1 MSLTKVSYSMIQGA
15 PINLV
20 DYGAVGDGSTDDT
33 AAIQAAINALGAQ
46 ESGKLT
52 CPNGAS
58 YKITDTI
65 DFTILGN
72 VNRYYE
78 LDFAGAEFTWYGS
91 QSNSDP
97 MFYFYE
103 NKGLTVK
110 NFTLFCNNVVTTSAT
125 VKGIFIDS
133 LQPDGADAMVFSD
146 FRIRL
151 ANICI
156 DLGSTT
162 GGDQN
167 RVSDCRFE
175 HFLLEGS
182 TVGIQTNSTNC
193 DSLIFTQGVLS
204 GCAYGF
210 NFVRAGF
217 NEINSCIGY
226 ACDPFIR
233 IAGPIG
239 PLSVISSQSEQGGLV
254 NPTFLY
260 RQIYTDAATGTISL
274 YSCNVD
280 NKIWLDYSAG
290 IGSSTQTLNIHG
302 GYFREMAVDAPD
314 STINLYG
321 TEQTS
326 GYTMTIAGQNSRCF
340 NYGSRI
346 QGTLIDTANGY
357 RPVSS
362 VDSTFTPTIIGTSSA
377 GTATYSNQ
385 VGAYTRIADLCYF
398 QISLIWTAGTGS
410 GDLRIA
416 GLPFTSAG
424 NSTKAYGT
432 AINGYTSNISIS
444 AGNYIT
450 AYVPSSSTQLALA
463 QNPTGGGSVAPVPYD
478 AAGEIVISGW
488 YKVA

>member
-33 AAIQAAINALGAQ
+33 VAIQNAINALGAQ
-46 ESGKLT
+46 ESGRLT

-72 VNRYYE
+72 VTRYYE

-91 QSNSDP
+91 DSGSDP

-110 NFTLFCNNVVTTSAT
+110 NFTLLCNSVVATSAT
-125 VKGIFIDS
+125 VKGIKIDS
-133 LQPDGADAMVFSD
+133 LQPDGADALVFSD

-156 DLGSTT
+156 DLGSV
-162 GGDQN
+162 GANQN

-182 TVGIQTNSTNC
+182 SVGVQTNSTNC
-193 DSLIFTQGVLS
+193 DSMLFTQGVLS
-204 GCAYGF
+204 GCDYGF

-233 IAGPIG
+233 VAGPIG
-239 PLSVISSQSEQGGLV
+239 PLTVISCQSEEGGLT

-260 RQIYTDAATGTISL
+260 RQIYTGAATGTISL
-274 YSCNVD
+274 HSCNID
-280 NKIWLDYSAG
+280 NKIWLDYSSG
-290 IGSSTQTLNIHG
+290 IGSSTQTLNIYG

-321 TEQTS
+321 TEQTP
-326 GYTMTIAGQNSRCF
+326 GYTMTIAGTNSRCF

-362 VDSTFTPTIIGTSSA
+362 IDTSFTPTIIGTSSA
-377 GTATYSNQ
+377 GTATYSDQ
-385 VGAYTRIADLCYF
+385 VGSYTRFADLCYF
-398 QISLIWTAGTGS
+398 QIHLVWTGGTGT
-410 GDLRIA
+410 GNLQIA
-416 GLPFTSAG
+416 GLPFTSA
-424 NSTKAYGT
+424 NNATKAYGT
-432 AINGYTSNISIS
+432 AINGYTSNVSLS
-444 AGNYIT
+444 AGNYLT
-450 AYVPSSSTQLALA
+450 AFVPSSATVLSLV
-463 QNPTGGGSVAPVPYD
+463 QNPTGGGAVAPVPYD
-478 AAGEIVISGW
+478 AAGEILISGW